1 MNSNDIKPLL
11 KNYLLSNLKS
21 RKNLSIG
28 IEIENILYDYNLKR
42 INPDFS
48 SIIST
53 EALQKQLIENDNLNI
68 SIEPGGQIEYASSPN
83 SNLKTLHNEIL
94 IYRKKLIQICNDEKI
109 IISDFG
115 VDSIYKHSQVPIT
128 NRKKYQ
134 LMYKLFS
141 KKGRL
146 SHEMMLN
153 TASIQLSLDYSS
165 LEEAETLAFL
175 SDNIHPLLSI
185 IFSNSPFWHSNTTNK
200 KNIRELIW
208 SETDSDR
215 CNSLLEH
222 GIIHK
227 QNLINNYIDFLLS
240 VPTIF
245 QESYNNISDFNESLE
260 KYLIQQKN
268 NNEINNKKI
277 KSVLRQI
284 FTNVRFK
291 DILEIRGAD
300 TPPFG
305 YELAPVSFLKGL
317 FRNEKSLEKLFDL
330 CNNWKKNDRLNLIE
344 LSKNLNL
351 NEVWNGK
358 KIISWCEDL
367 ISIAIDGLDSDEH
380 IYLNSFTNEFLKNGP
395 FSLSIQ
401 KSYNKNNLSIKEFI
415 KKRWFEKKEMFE

>member
-1 MNSNDIKPLL
+1 MNSNDIKLLL

-21 RKNLSIG
+21 KKNLSIG
-28 IEIENILYDYNLKR
+28 VEIENILYDYNLKR
-42 INPDFS
+42 INPDLS

-53 EALQKQLIENDNLNI
+53 EALQKQLIKNDNLNI

-94 IYRKKLIQICNDEKI
+94 IYRKKLIEICNDEKI

-128 NRKKYQ
+128 KRKKYQ

-141 KKGRL
+141 KRGKL

-165 LEEAETLAFL
+165 LEEAENLAFL
-175 SDNIHPLLSI
+175 SDNIHPLLCI

-208 SETDSDR
+208 SQTDSYR
-215 CNSLLEH
+215 CNSLIEH

-227 QNLINNYIDFLLS
+227 QDLINNYIDFLLS

-245 QESYNNISDFNESLE
+245 QESYNNISDFNGSLE
-260 KYLIQQKN
+260 KYLNQLKN
-268 NNEINNKKI
+268 NNEINNQKL

-305 YELAPVSFLKGL
+305 YELASVSFLKGL
-317 FRNEKSLEKLFDL
+317 FRNEKSIEKLLDL
-330 CNNWKKNDRLNLIE
+330 CNNWKKNDRLILIE
-344 LSKNLNL
+344 LSKSLNL
-351 NEVWNGK
+351 NKVWNGK

-367 ISIAIDGLDSDEH
+367 ISIAIDGLDADEH
-380 IYLNSFTNEFLKNGP
+380 IYLNSFANEFLQNGP

-401 KSYNKNNLSIKEFI
+401 KSYNKNNLSIKEFV

>member
-21 RKNLSIG
+21 KKNLSIG
-28 IEIENILYDYNLKR
+28 VEIENILYDYNLKR
-42 INPDFS
+42 INPDLS

-53 EALQKQLIENDNLNI
+53 EALQKKLIQNDNLNI

-94 IYRKKLIQICNDEKI
+94 TYRKKLIEICNDEKI

-128 NRKKYQ
+128 KRKKYQ

-141 KKGRL
+141 KRGKL

-165 LEEAETLAFL
+165 LEEAENLAFL
-175 SDNIHPLLSI
+175 SDNMHPLLSI
-185 IFSNSPFWHSNTTNK
+185 IFSNSPFWHSNTTKK

-208 SETDSDR
+208 SQTDSDR
-215 CNSLLEH
+215 CNSLAEH
-222 GIIHK
+222 GIIRK
-227 QNLINNYIDFLLS
+227 QDLINNYIDFLLS

-245 QESYNNISDFNESLE
+245 QESYNNVSDFNGSLE
-260 KYLIQQKN
+260 KYLNQLKN
-268 NNEINNKKI
+268 NNEINNQKL

-305 YELAPVSFLKGL
+305 YELAPISFLKGL
-317 FRNEKSLEKLFDL
+317 FRNKKSL
-330 CNNWKKNDRLNLIE
+330 DRLFELCKNWDKKDRLSLIYLSRNLT
-344 LSKNLNL
+344 LDK
-351 NEVWNGK
+351 VWKGK
-358 KIISWCEDL
+358 KIFSWCEDL
-367 ISIAIDGLDSDEH
+367 ISIAMDGLGSDEY
-380 IYLNSFTNEFLKNGP
+380 IYLNTFAENFLNHGP
-395 FSLSIQ
+395 FTLSVQ
-401 KSYNKNNLSIKEFI
+401 KSFNKNNLSIKDFI
-415 KKRWFEKKEMFE
+415 KQRWFEKKELFE

>member
-1 MNSNDIKPLL
+1 MNSNDIKLLL

-21 RKNLSIG
+21 KKNLSIG
-28 IEIENILYDYNLKR
+28 VEIENILYDYNLKR
-42 INPDFS
+42 INPDLC

-53 EALQKQLIENDNLNI
+53 EALQKQLIKNDNLNI

-94 IYRKKLIQICNDEKI
+94 IYRKKLIEICNDEKI

-128 NRKKYQ
+128 KRKKYQ

-141 KKGRL
+141 KRGKL

-165 LEEAETLAFL
+165 LEEAENLAFL
-175 SDNIHPLLSI
+175 SDNIHPLLCI

-208 SETDSDR
+208 SQTDSYR
-215 CNSLLEH
+215 CNSLIEH

-227 QNLINNYIDFLLS
+227 QDLINNYIDFLLS

-245 QESYNNISDFNESLE
+245 QESYNNISDFNGSLE
-260 KYLIQQKN
+260 KYLNQLKN
-268 NNEINNKKI
+268 NNEINNQKL

-305 YELAPVSFLKGL
+305 YELASVSFLKGL
-317 FRNEKSLEKLFDL
+317 FRNEKSIEKLLDL
-330 CNNWKKNDRLNLIE
+330 CNSWKKNDRLILIE
-344 LSKNLNL
+344 LSKSLNL
-351 NEVWNGK
+351 NKVWNGK

-367 ISIAIDGLDSDEH
+367 ISIAIDGLDADEH
-380 IYLNSFTNEFLKNGP
+380 IYLNSFANEFLQNGP

-401 KSYNKNNLSIKEFI
+401 KSYNKNNLSIKEFV